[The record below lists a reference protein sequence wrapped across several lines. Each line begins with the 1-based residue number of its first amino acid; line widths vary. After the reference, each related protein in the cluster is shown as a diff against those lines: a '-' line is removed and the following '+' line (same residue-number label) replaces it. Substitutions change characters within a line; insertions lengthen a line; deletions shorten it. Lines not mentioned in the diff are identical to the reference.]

1 MEYAKYGKRIVLKLG
16 PGEEV
21 VSSVIEVCEK
31 EKISLAS
38 VSGIGAAKRLKA
50 GYFDVKEK
58 TYFVKDYAGNLEIVS
73 LLGSITHKG
82 GKPYAHLH
90 VAFALESGALC
101 GGHLSE
107 AVIGGAGEIFIDCA
121 RGSIARVYDETIGL
135 NVMEF

>member
-50 GYFDVKEK
+50 
-58 TYFVKDYAGNLEIVS
+58 LE
-73 LLGSITHKG
+73 
-82 GKPYAHLH
+82 
-90 VAFALESGALC
+90 
-101 GGHLSE
+101 
-107 AVIGGAGEIFIDCA
+107 
-121 RGSIARVYDETIGL
+121 
-135 NVMEF
+135 